1 MTNELVPTP
10 TGVGQTS
17 VVSDVTSIQEY
28 SLSMWLK
35 DMPEKTSKAYTRE
48 LRLFESFT
56 GKPTHQTVYAD
67 LVEYEQSMRDRNLS
81 DNTVA
86 RALAAIKAALTHLHT
101 QGLVPVNVGTAK
113 RLPKIRT
120 RLAERILSEHEVL
133 TMLDHETNRRNHAL
147 IRFLYSSGARVSEAV
162 NLQWRDVQA
171 RDDGQAQVT
180 LWGKGEKERTV
191 LISAGTYQE
200 MLGLDGAHLGK
211 DRYVFQSQK
220 GKGGTVPMDV
230 RQAERIV
237 QEAARR
243 VGIDGKVSPHW
254 MRHAH
259 ASHALDNG
267 ESISVVKETLG
278 HASLVT
284 TSKYTHARPN
294 TSSSQRLRV

>member
-1 MTNELVPTP
+1 MTNELTTV
-10 TGVGQTS
+10 QTS
-17 VVSDVTSIQEY
+17 VTSDVVSIQEY
-28 SLSMWLK
+28 SLAMWLQ
-35 DMPEKTSKAYTRE
+35 DMPEKTSKAYSRE

-56 GKPTHQTVYAD
+56 GKPTHMTAYAD
-67 LVEYEQSMRDRNLS
+67 LVEYEQHMRARNLS
-81 DNTVA
+81 DNTIA
-86 RALAAIKAALTHLHT
+86 RSLAAIKAALTHLHT

-113 RLPKIRT
+113 KLPKIRS

-171 RDDGQAQVT
+171 RGDGQAQVT
-180 LWGKGEKERTV
+180 LWGKGGKERTV

-200 MLGLDGAHLGK
+200 MLNLDGAYLGK
-211 DRYVFQSQK
+211 DRYVFQSK
-220 GKGGTVPMDV
+220 KSKAGTNPMDV

-237 QEAARR
+237 QEAAKR
-243 VGIDGKVSPHW
+243 VGIGKVSPHW

-267 ESISVVKETLG
+267 ESINVVKETLG
-278 HASLVT
+278 HTSLVT